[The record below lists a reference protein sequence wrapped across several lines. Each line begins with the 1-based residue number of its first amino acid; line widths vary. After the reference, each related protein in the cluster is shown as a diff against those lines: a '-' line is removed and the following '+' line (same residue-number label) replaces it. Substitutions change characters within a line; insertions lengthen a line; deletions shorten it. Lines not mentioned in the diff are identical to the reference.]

1 MSATRRNGLIIISV
15 SALLYSTPGLFTR
28 GVEASGWDVI
38 FWRALFGV
46 FFTALFY
53 AWRGTLRAELE
64 GMDRWAWL
72 ASIIWAT
79 GALAYLHAY
88 KLTTIANVSL
98 IYGSA
103 PILTALVAWFALS
116 ERPRKIVFG
125 ASLLAF
131 VGVLTIGRGSL
142 GSTHILGDLLAL
154 WMTFTVALSFP
165 LYRRHP
171 QIPAGGTTIL
181 ASLLAVPPALY
192 WGTPMSVAGH
202 EIAILALFG
211 LVFAVASTLLTMG
224 SKMLPSGEAALIS
237 NLEVPVQPLLA
248 YAVFAE
254 VPAIATFI
262 GGALILVA
270 IGLAAWP
277 ESWNANRTT

>member
-1 MSATRRNGLIIISV
+1 MSPSRRNGLIIISI
-15 SALLYSTPGLFTR
+15 SALLYCTPGLFTR
-28 GVEASGWDVI
+28 GVEASGWDVTL
-38 FWRALFGV
+38 WRAVFGV
-46 FFTALFY
+46 FFTVLFF
-53 AWRGTLRAELE
+53 AWRGTLRSELE
-64 GMDRWAWL
+64 GLDRWAWL
-72 ASIIWAT
+72 ASFIWAT

-103 PILTALVAWFALS
+103 PILTALVAWLTLG
-116 ERPRKIVFG
+116 ERPRKIVLA
-125 ASLLAF
+125 ASVLAF
-131 VGVLTIGRGSL
+131 VGVLTIGHGSL
-142 GSTHILGDLLAL
+142 GSKNIVGDLLAL
-154 WMTFTVALSFP
+154 WMTMTVALSFP

-171 QIPAGGTTIL
+171 QIPAGGITIL
-181 ASLLAVPPALY
+181 ASLLVIPPALI
-192 WGTPMSVAGH
+192 WGDPMSVAGH

-254 VPAIATFI
+254 IPALATFI

-270 IGLAAWP
+270 IGIAAWP
-277 ESWNANRTT
+277 ESWNARSA